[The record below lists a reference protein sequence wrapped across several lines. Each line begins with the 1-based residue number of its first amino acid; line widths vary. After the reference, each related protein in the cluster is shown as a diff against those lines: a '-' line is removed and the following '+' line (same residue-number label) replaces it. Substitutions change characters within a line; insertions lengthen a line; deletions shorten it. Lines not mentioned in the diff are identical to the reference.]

1 MTLQTLSYLPDAP
14 MEHHDPSIG
23 LAELRKGLYTIV
35 LGYLL
40 CFMVIVGLAG
50 LCVYVFVEAATSA
63 SGSVVTGDASVI
75 LFGGVL
81 VLGLCI
87 LGSLALIV
95 RGKWICLMN
104 APETMHAKWFMFA
117 SILCILT
124 WPALNFGSN
133 LIGED
138 RNEAKMSKRART
150 AAVLRRE
157 FEDYKKGIPTLD
169 TRGWIRVAG
178 DIASFLSSI
187 FCVLFLRAVAL
198 CWGYTG
204 RARFAEL
211 YLVLIAVL
219 VAAIVLLIRNPA
231 FYLAQPQFLL
241 GLLGGWVLSGLWY
254 FLLIILTIAGLH
266 TAKVR

>member
-14 MEHHDPSIG
+14 QEHHDPSIG
-23 LAELRKGLYTIV
+23 LAEVRKGLYTIV

-40 CFMVIVGLAG
+40 CFLAIAG
-50 LCVYVFVEAATSA
+50 LVGVCVYVFVDAATSPSA
-63 SGSVVTGDASVI
+63 SVATGDASVI

-81 VLGLCI
+81 VMGLAI

-104 APETMHAKWFMFA
+104 APETLHAKWFMFA

-138 RNEAKMSKRART
+138 KDEARMNKRART
-150 AAVLRRE
+150 TAVLRRE

-178 DIASFLSSI
+178 DIASFCSSI
-187 FCVLFLRAVAL
+187 FFVLFLRAVAL

-219 VAAIVLLIRNPA
+219 VAGVVLLIRNPA
-231 FYLAQPQFLL
+231 YYIARPQFLL
-241 GLLGGWVLSGLWY
+241 GLAGGWILSGLWY